1 MPRKADASQSSHMHR
16 KMAPAAPTEGPW
28 NRVGLRCT
36 IGPAADDDEEGLEGF
51 ANVDLDKDVADDIGF
66 ELSDKPFM
74 WAEDGAKPDASLA
87 KTLHRMK
94 QILGRNEYLVVWEDP
109 DGTWQSEG
117 TTDNPSYHTRL
128 MEVLAGAETST
139 ELLRSKFHQFT
150 VRATEDFSEWTPIG
164 RDTGALWT
172 KAKFEAMAV
181 ETGDPTIGLMA
192 TDIPKEL
199 FNPLIGRVSDLVQEA
214 TSHGNEFRFLQD
226 PAWHKHGGLEKEQ
239 VPNVGSFAVITR
251 EAPHLQV
258 VYFAMRDIKAGDELT
273 ISWGDAPW
281 DELLNLRLVEYAQIA
296 HSHHAQLK
304 LLEAL
309 LLKHSLTAPLAPPVP
324 RESGVFY
331 LSTLDPAS
339 DIAIAPIANATDG
352 AARVLQAIKDGET
365 ISAKE
370 VAKWTFFEPVLNPF
384 QLTGVEE
391 LHEVDPSDLPEIY
404 RGFLKECYLS
414 ENDKWHWKQPYAD
427 LLGVIVCGTA
437 GCDAYIAIAKD
448 TSKLSPV
455 ALFTPP
461 SVTPYAAVAKAYI
474 RQGWPI
480 VQYAGRLVLDEDVE
494 SDNHYLY
501 ELSREEMERRG
512 YEGPPLL
519 LDPEKRGGPARW
531 INDDWTPRGL
541 PKRQPN
547 CFVQLVFSAE
557 TQLPHLIWF
566 ASKAIQKGQELI
578 CSYGPRYWRHVFKD
592 LLKGLTDDTLRMR
605 HESHHITDWLKSNHP
620 YAPATLEWRRQ
631 AKGTKA
637 GTSSNALPP
646 PKRARAEAKR
656 GAV

>member
-1 MPRKADASQSSHMHR
+1 MLPSRASRKC
-16 KMAPAAPTEGPW
+16 APATPKHTPW
-28 NRVGLRCT
+28 HRVGLRCT
-36 IGPAADDDEEGLEGF
+36 TGHAAEDDEEGLEHF
-51 ANVDLDKDVADDIGF
+51 ANVDLDEDAAEDIGF
-66 ELSDKPFM
+66 QLSYTPFM
-74 WAEDGAKPDASLA
+74 WAEDGEQPDASLA
-87 KTLHRMK
+87 RTLLRMK
-94 QILGRNEYLVVWEDP
+94 QILGRNEYLIVWEDP

-117 TTDNPSYHTRL
+117 STDNPPYQERL
-128 MEVLAGAETST
+128 MEVLAGGGAGT

-150 VRATEDFSEWTPIG
+150 VRATENFSEWTPIG

-172 KAKFEAMAV
+172 KAKFEAMAA
-181 ETGDPTIGLMA
+181 ETDDPTIGLMA

-199 FNPLIGRVSDLVQEA
+199 FSPLIGRVSDLVQEA

-226 PAWHKHGGLEKEQ
+226 PAWHKHGGLEKET
-239 VPNVGSFAVITR
+239 VPNVGAFAVITR
-251 EAPHLQV
+251 KAPHLQV
-258 VYFAMRDIKAGDELT
+258 VYFAMCDIKAGDELT
-273 ISWGDAPW
+273 IGWGDAPW

-296 HSHHAQLK
+296 HSHHVHLK
-304 LLEAL
+304 FLEAL
-309 LLKHSLTAPLAPPVP
+309 LLKHSLTAPPAPPLP
-324 RESGVFY
+324 CNKGGVY

-370 VAKWTFFEPVLNPF
+370 VAKRTSFERIPNPF

-391 LHEVDPSDLPEIY
+391 LHEVDPLDLPEDIRKY
-404 RGFLKECYLS
+404 LKGCYLS
-414 ENDKWHWKQPYAD
+414 DSDEWHWEQPYAD
-427 LLGVIVCGTA
+427 LLGLIVCGAA

-461 SVTPYAAVAKAYI
+461 SVTPYAAVAKAHI
-474 RQGWPI
+474 RKGWPI
-480 VQYAGRLVLDEDVE
+480 VQYAGRLVLENNVE

-501 ELSREEMERRG
+501 ELSREEMASRG
-512 YEGPPLL
+512 YKGPPLL

-547 CFVQLVFSAE
+547 CYVELVFSAE

-566 ASKAIQKGQELI
+566 AAKDIKKGQELI
-578 CSYGPRYWRHVFKD
+578 GSYGPRYWRHVFKD
-592 LLKGLTDDTLRMR
+592 LLKALTDDTLRMR
-605 HESHHITDWLKSNHP
+605 HKSHHIMDWLKRNHP
-620 YAPATLEWRRQ
+620 QLVPPSNGA
-631 AKGTKA
+631 AKGTQA

-646 PKRARAEAKR
+646 PKRARAEVKR